1 MVHLIAFLYNNV
13 HCNHTQLM
21 ELWSELSINRTI
33 YEPLQL
39 TLHDTRVII
48 VIDFLSAII
57 VLISVIDFLKC
68 SNCN

>member
-13 HCNHTQLM
+13 HCNRTQLM

-57 VLISVIDFLKC
+57 VLISVIDFFEV
-68 SNCN
+68 